1 MRRGGPPR
9 PPASQDEAAR
19 SEVRKAGP
27 SDPCKWQE
35 GAGSESWTPPPSR
48 LLRLPGLNCVLV
60 QEGPRAPSPRLQPHL
75 ENSVCG
81 HVCACAHVHVCT
93 HECMCVHVGGHQ
105 GWKHRKLWA
114 LQIEGRDTRCY
125 LLAFTRRRVLGRPP
139 PAPHQG
145 CSVAVPSQGLA
156 GHSLVLHLLFTA
168 KDAEPRAGA
177 GPLGS
182 LLATGRRSGP
192 LPRGQRLSCPSA
204 SSPGGPAF
212 ITFHHLLSV
221 WVPSLF
227 SAAPGADGTVSTCVP
242 GPAPPGTGPAPQ
254 QVPPKSDWARGT
266 RRPGTAP
273 AEAAIQSGT
282 QTRVFSLS
290 QPIWKVEEVDFKGPA
305 GK

>member
-1 MRRGGPPR
+1 MR
-9 PPASQDEAAR
+9 
-19 SEVRKAGP
+19 
-27 SDPCKWQE
+27 
-35 GAGSESWTPPPSR
+35 
-48 LLRLPGLNCVLV
+48 
-60 QEGPRAPSPRLQPHL
+60 
-75 ENSVCG
+75 
-81 HVCACAHVHVCT
+81 
-93 HECMCVHVGGHQ
+93 VGGHQ

-139 PAPHQG
+139 PAPHHG

-156 GHSLVLHLLFTA
+156 GHSLVLQLLFTA

-212 ITFHHLLSV
+212 ITSFRFGSR
-221 WVPSLF
+221 PSSPQPQGLMGPSPPVS
-227 SAAPGADGTVSTCVP
+227 SAPPS
-242 GPAPPGTGPAPQ
+242 PGTGPAPQ